1 MADEGIMA
9 LPQGTGMQGE
19 QPPVQQQAVTSADS
33 YDAAQTA
40 LGRVNPGEQA
50 ALKEALRQNIG
61 NLQLTPQQLDALI
74 QVFEY
79 VSQHPGDYKNLLQKM
94 LEAGVLDEGD
104 MPPEYDPEFIGAM
117 LAVLNE
123 MQQMQAAGAQ
133 EPMDVS
139 PVVQGL
145 QPMSMASGGLAD
157 IGQYLASKGRG
168 GDSMLAHINPEEA
181 AMLKRRGGSGTI
193 NPNTGL
199 PEFKEDGLTAVFGAI
214 GGALKG
220 VANVAKD
227 LLKSPV
233 GRILGTIALATVL
246 GPAGVGLSMGVAG
259 GLAGAGTSLLAG
271 GSVKE
276 ALVSGAMGYIGGG
289 GTVMG
294 VNPVAAVGGY
304 LPGAAGSA
312 LNTGLATGVI
322 GAGIGKLGGMS
333 TEDALQMGLTSGV
346 SAGALRAIGADDY
359 AIKSKMLALH
369 EAGDP
374 SALSLYDTGNVANMK
389 AYLANA
395 ENQLFKGVP
404 PATDAQ
410 MVSLGQRYSPAT
422 DAQMA
427 NITSAGGNAGP
438 GLKVP
443 PVGSSMAYN
452 PAAGNFDTDYSLY
465 NAPASDLRMPTY
477 PTTGVRGMSD
487 ATGAGVRAAPEFTS
501 ADLAR
506 DIGGT
511 GGGTNYSL
519 RPVPASAAAPPA
531 GFFDKMVTGAE
542 NMYDKYLSPDRAGLP
557 SDAGIFRKYGPLAAA
572 GTATIAAFGGM
583 DSSPAE
589 IDPITAGE
597 RARYA
602 ESRLRAKAR
611 RDRIE
616 KGGYGLEGNRPLIYA
631 ADGGIMT
638 ANKVRHL
645 YNGGDAAGYGY
656 GEGEGAAQGAGMGG
670 YGSSG
675 EGYGDS
681 GQRSDLISNST
692 TMSTR
697 ENTPVFDSV
706 TLNQANYPIVANE
719 YNNALATKS
728 LDQNQN
734 LLSNFYGYQSPQ
746 QARDAF
752 DSFVAEQGMRN
763 EGGGRAKGG
772 YIGRFSEGGD
782 AGERRRL
789 AQERRRG
796 YGLEGNLLDT
806 ALAQART
813 GNAARP
819 FDEYFVNN
827 SGDPRGPGTGNTG
840 TGQTAYGTLGNL
852 AGEANRRG
860 FTGLGGFLASGIP
873 VGAEYNKVNI
883 DTGLT
888 EKGQV
893 TLADLAALSS
903 YGGQPEGFTGAD
915 SLGGFGPS
923 TSGGMAKGGPAKMT
937 RFPRRDGPING
948 PGTGTS
954 DDIPAMLSDGEFV
967 FTAKAVRNAG
977 GGSRRKGAARMYKLM
992 KKLEGGAV
1000 KGN

>member
-19 QPPVQQQAVTSADS
+19 QPPVQQPTVTSADS

-133 EPMDVS
+133 EPMDLS

-145 QPMSMASGGLAD
+145 QPMGMASGGLAD

-199 PEFKEDGLTAVFGAI
+199 PEFKEGALGGVFDAI

-294 VNPVAAVGGY
+294 VNPVEAVGSY
-304 LPGAAGSA
+304 LPGAANSA

-322 GAGIGKLGGMS
+322 GAGIGKLSGMS

-346 SAGALRAIGADDY
+346 SAGALRAFGADDY

-389 AYLANA
+389 AYIDAKASPFSTAQPNPVTAPAQSSPFPGVNPATNA
-395 ENQLFKGVP
+395 EM
-404 PATDAQ
+404 T
-410 MVSLGQRYSPAT
+410 SLMQRYPPVTNAT
-422 DAQMA
+422 
-427 NITSAGGNAGP
+427 GGNAVPGQAPVLGAAAQTGP
-438 GLKVP
+438 ADFYSKLAPGELSNSP
-443 PVGSSMAYN
+443 YQSSLRSM
-452 PAAGNFDTDYSLY
+452 PAAPI
-465 NAPASDLRMPTY
+465 A
-477 PTTGVRGMSD
+477 
-487 ATGAGVRAAPEFTS
+487 E
-501 ADLAR
+501 
-506 DIGGT
+506 
-511 GGGTNYSL
+511 
-519 RPVPASAAAPPA
+519 PP
-531 GFFDKMVTGAE
+531 GFFDKALTGAGR
-542 NMYDKYLSPDRAGLP
+542 MYDTYLSPDRAGLP
-557 SDAGIFRKYGPLAAA
+557 SDVSFFRKYGPLAAA

-645 YNGGDAAGYGY
+645 YEGGDAAGYGY

-670 YGSSG
+670 FGSSG
-675 EGYGDS
+675 MGEGLGRGIGPGTEAFALGRYATGRDYDA
-681 GQRSDLISNST
+681 QDRSYMDANAANAALTAQENNMRDAQNLAAYSAFDRDRSARYAAEDDAATIAKSNSDNPNP
-692 TMSTR
+692 SG
-697 ENTPVFDSV
+697 F
-706 TLNQANYPIVANE
+706 ANFAG
-719 YNNALATKS
+719 S
-728 LDQNQN
+728 
-734 LLSNFYGYQSPQ
+734 FY
-746 QARDAF
+746 
-752 DSFVAEQGMRN
+752 
-763 EGGGRAKGG
+763 EGADGRAKGG

-819 FDEYFVNN
+819 FDEYFGVNN
-827 SGDPRGPGTGNTG
+827 SGDQRGPGTDNTG
-840 TGQTAYGTLGNL
+840 DGQTIYGGLANL

-860 FTGLGGFLASGIP
+860 FTGLGGFLASGLP
-873 VGAEYNKVNI
+873 VGAAY
-883 DTGLT
+883 
-888 EKGQV
+888 KGGNF
-893 TLADLAALSS
+893 TTADLAALGNRDAIAAMTAQNQAVAQDAEGGSS
-903 YGGQPEGFTGAD
+903 GDDGGGGARAGGGATG
-915 SLGGFGPS
+915 GGY
-923 TSGGMAKGGPAKMT
+923 MAKGGPAKMT
-937 RFPRRDGPING
+937 HFPRRDGPING

>member
-9 LPQGTGMQGE
+9 LPQGMGMQGE
-19 QPPVQQQAVTSADS
+19 QPQGQQPTVTSADS

-79 VSQHPGDYKNLLQKM
+79 VSQHPGDYVNLLQKM

-133 EPMDVS
+133 EPMDLS

-145 QPMSMASGGLAD
+145 QPMGMASGGLAD

-168 GDSMLAHINPEEA
+168 GDSMLAHITPEEA

-199 PEFKEDGLTAVFGAI
+199 PEFKGGVLGGVFDAI

-220 VANVAKD
+220 VADVAKD
-227 LLKSPV
+227 LLQSPV
-233 GRILGTIALATVL
+233 GRILGTVALATVL
-246 GPAGVGLSMGVAG
+246 GPAGVGLSMGMAG
-259 GLAGAGTSLLAG
+259 GLAGAGVSLLGG

-276 ALVSGAMGYIGGG
+276 ALISGAMGYIGGG
-289 GTVMG
+289 GTIMG

-333 TEDALQMGLTSGV
+333 TEDALKMGLTSGV

-374 SALSLYDTGNVANMK
+374 SALPLYDTGNVANMK
-389 AYLANA
+389 AYIDAKSA
-395 ENQLFKGVP
+395 PVSTAPTGPIGTAVENLPFSRSGI
-404 PATDAQ
+404 ASDAD
-410 MVSLGQRYSPAT
+410 MASLSQRYSPAT

-427 NITSAGGNAGP
+427 RLTSAGGNAGP
-438 GLKVP
+438 GLKMP
-443 PVGSSMAYN
+443 PMGSSMSYDPAIANFRTDYGLYN
-452 PAAGNFDTDYSLY
+452 P
-465 NAPASDLRMPTY
+465 PASEFPAGLVP
-477 PTTGVRGMSD
+477 PTTGVRGMGD
-487 ATGAGVRAAPEFTS
+487 ATGAGVRLSPEFTS
-501 ADLAR
+501 TDFAR
-506 DIGGT
+506 GVGGT
-511 GGGTNYSL
+511 GGGTNYSF
-519 RPVPASAAAPPA
+519 RPVPTSTTAPPT
-531 GFFDKMVTGAE
+531 GFMDRMVTGAE
-542 NMYDKYLSPDRAGLP
+542 NIYDTYLSPDRPGLP

-583 DSSPAE
+583 DPIPAE

-597 RARYA
+597 RARYE

-611 RDRIE
+611 RDRMAQ
-616 KGGYGLEGNRPLIYA
+616 GGYGLEGNRPSSYITPAAAPLIYG
-631 ADGGIMT
+631 ADGKLIGM
-638 ANKVRHL
+638 
-645 YNGGDAAGYGY
+645 
-656 GEGEGAAQGAGMGG
+656 AQ
-670 YGSSG
+670 
-675 EGYGDS
+675 
-681 GQRSDLISNST
+681 
-692 TMSTR
+692 
-697 ENTPVFDSV
+697 
-706 TLNQANYPIVANE
+706 
-719 YNNALATKS
+719 
-728 LDQNQN
+728 
-734 LLSNFYGYQSPQ
+734 
-746 QARDAF
+746 
-752 DSFVAEQGMRN
+752 
-763 EGGGRAKGG
+763 GG
-772 YIGRFSEGGD
+772 YIGRFNEGGD
-782 AGERRRL
+782 VDERRRL
-789 AQERRRG
+789 AQERRAG
-796 YGLEGNLLDT
+796 QVLEGNQVSA
-806 ALAQART
+806 ALARARAGT
-813 GNAARP
+813 GGILPPVTIGGGDGGNDSIAPRDTTQDAADAETMAEIVGILNGLTTTGADISGGQFAGNTAYGGGSGLGSGGAQGAHALAGGIASLGGGQLSAIDNAYAGIISDAKMEAAAMKAADAAR
-819 FDEYFVNN
+819 F
-827 SGDPRGPGTGNTG
+827 GPITAMPASIQAAQDATNLAAIADANLGGYGYGGNTG
-840 TGQTAYGTLGNL
+840 D
-852 AGEANRRG
+852 
-860 FTGLGGFLASGIP
+860 FLGGSDSFG
-873 VGAEYNKVNI
+873 E
-883 DTGLT
+883 
-888 EKGQV
+888 GQ
-893 TLADLAALSS
+893 
-903 YGGQPEGFTGAD
+903 Y
-915 SLGGFGPS
+915 
-923 TSGGMAKGGPAKMT
+923 AKGGPARIT
-937 RFPRRDGPING
+937 QFPRRDGPING
-948 PGTGTS
+948 RGTGTS